1 MKLTIFQ
8 SFPEA
13 EVSNSSSL
21 SYAWL
26 QDASNQGYHMHPALT
41 DAVTHLGAFKDTDR
55 SPDGTA
61 ASARVPV
68 ALSLY
73 KATML
78 KKHVGKSDPIADFI
92 QIVCV

>member
-1 MKLTIFQ
+1 
-8 SFPEA
+8 
-13 EVSNSSSL
+13 
-21 SYAWL
+21 
-26 QDASNQGYHMHPALT
+26 MHPALT

-73 KATML
+73 KPTML
-78 KKHVGKSDPIADFI
+78 KKHVRRSDPIADLYRSSALTLLSAHDCLPAVLLQNLLYKFYLF
-92 QIVCV
+92 QD